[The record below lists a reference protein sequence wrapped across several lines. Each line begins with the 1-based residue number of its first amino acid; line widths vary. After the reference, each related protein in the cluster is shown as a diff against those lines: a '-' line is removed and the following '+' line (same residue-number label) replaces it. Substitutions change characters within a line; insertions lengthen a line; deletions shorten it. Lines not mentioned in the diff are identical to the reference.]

1 MDKPNILDMA
11 NTSSELNI
19 SILIT
24 AKSISGKKKS
34 GREVEKEKQNIC
46 FSGKEMKIILL

>member
-1 MDKPNILDMA
+1 MA
-11 NTSSELNI
+11 STSSELNI
-19 SILIT
+19 SIIIT
-24 AKSISGKKKS
+24 AKFVTGKKKS